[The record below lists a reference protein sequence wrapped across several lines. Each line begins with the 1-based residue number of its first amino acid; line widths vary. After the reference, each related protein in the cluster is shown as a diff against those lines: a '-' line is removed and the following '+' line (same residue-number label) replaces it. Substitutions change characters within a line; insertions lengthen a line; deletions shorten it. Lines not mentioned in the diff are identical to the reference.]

1 MLFSSAATA
10 CKQPCILV
18 SNSTDILSININNG
32 AASSIAS
39 GLTRAVAIDIDYQ
52 TGHVYWS
59 DIVERKIKQTN
70 IVGGNSVTV
79 IQVRTVVLYFHESNK
94 FSKER

>member
-1 MLFSSAATA
+1 M
-10 CKQPCILV
+10 LV
-18 SNSTDILSININNG
+18 SNTTNILSIDINNG
-32 AASSIAS
+32 AVSSIAS